1 VTVPPINEL
10 LGAQMLLVPLITA
23 LSNSPEYDTP
33 TPPTDPAA
41 DSPPF
46 EPRVKLV
53 QLVQTVTAGAGVAN
67 SNKAID
73 GSDKNCSAVEIELT
87 RHLPAPL

>member
-53 QLVQTVTAGAGVAN
+53 QLVQTVTAGGVSQTAIRRSMAVIRTALRSK
-67 SNKAID
+67 SN
-73 GSDKNCSAVEIELT
+73 
-87 RHLPAPL
+87 